1 MTDPFF
7 TRRKFL
13 RTVILGG
20 AIAPTVPSFVNR
32 TFAALDGVAGASFT
46 PATGKDN
53 TILVVMQLAGGN
65 DGLNTVIPYTDDAY
79 YKARPGLAIPA
90 AKVHRLDDRCGLHP
104 SLENLASLLGEG
116 QASIVQGVGYPNPN
130 RSHFR
135 ATEIWQTASD
145 ADKNEAH
152 GWLGRYCDAVCSG
165 EDAGAGI
172 AIGDQ
177 LPQALRSESGQSIA
191 IGAPQDY
198 QFQSGMD
205 PAAMDPDDDAGA
217 PAGGSIDMLF
227 GASDPDVNVADF
239 LQRTA
244 LDAVASSTQVQD
256 ILRRAHRGADY
267 PATDLGRRLRLV
279 AQLIGGGMT
288 SRVYYVSLG
297 GFDTHAN
304 QAAAHERQ
312 LAVFDQAVGAFCRD
326 MKEQGNFDRVMM
338 LTFSEFGRRV
348 AQNASKGTD
357 HGAAAPLFLF
367 GGALQGGLIGEHPS
381 LTKLHRGDLVHHT
394 DFRSVYATLLDQWL
408 KTPSAAVLGRRF
420 GDLPLLRG

>member
-1 MTDPFF
+1 
-7 TRRKFL
+7 
-13 RTVILGG
+13 
-20 AIAPTVPSFVNR
+20 
-32 TFAALDGVAGASFT
+32 
-46 PATGKDN
+46 
-53 TILVVMQLAGGN
+53 
-65 DGLNTVIPYTDDAY
+65 
-79 YKARPGLAIPA
+79 
-90 AKVHRLDDRCGLHP
+90 
-104 SLENLASLLGEG
+104 
-116 QASIVQGVGYPNPN
+116 
-130 RSHFR
+130 
-135 ATEIWQTASD
+135 
-145 ADKNEAH
+145 
-152 GWLGRYCDAVCSG
+152 
-165 EDAGAGI
+165 
-172 AIGDQ
+172 
-177 LPQALRSESGQSIA
+177 
-191 IGAPQDY
+191 
-198 QFQSGMD
+198 
-205 PAAMDPDDDAGA
+205 
-217 PAGGSIDMLF
+217 MLF

-244 LDAVASSTQVQD
+244 LDAVASSAQVQD

-304 QAAAHERQ
+304 QAGAHERQ

-348 AQNASKGTD
+348 AQNASSGTD

-367 GGALQGGLIGEHPS
+367 GGALKGGLVGEHPS

-408 KTPSAAVLGRRF
+408 KTPSAAVLGRSF